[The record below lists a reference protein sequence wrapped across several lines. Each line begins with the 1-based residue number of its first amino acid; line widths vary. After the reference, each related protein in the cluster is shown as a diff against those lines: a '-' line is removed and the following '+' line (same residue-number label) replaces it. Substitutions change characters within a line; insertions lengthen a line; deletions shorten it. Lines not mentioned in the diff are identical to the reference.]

1 LSALKH
7 LAFDTL
13 SILTMLG
20 LWAIL
25 MIVLPVGTWSDVV
38 LYNGVGNACLA
49 LAALAFVVFAGRKQ
63 RSLDT
68 KLLVIS
74 TGGLAVLLVLVLGPV
89 AIDRSLSLY
98 LLNQIDR
105 HDGAVTQGEVDK
117 MIGETYPIDMKVR
130 DQRVVEQ
137 INTGNLQRLPD
148 GRLTL
153 TERGRAVMRFTKFI
167 RRAFG
172 LNPLP
177 E

>member
-1 LSALKH
+1 
-7 LAFDTL
+7 
-13 SILTMLG
+13 MVG
-20 LWAIL
+20 LWAFL
-25 MIVLPVGTWSDVV
+25 MIVLPLGTWSDVV

-49 LAALAFVVFAGRKQ
+49 TASLAFAVFVSRKQ

-68 KLLVIS
+68 KLLVVS
-74 TGGLAVLLVLVLGPV
+74 TGGLTVLLVLVLGPV

-98 LLNQIDR
+98 LLNQIDLR
-105 HDGAVTQGEVDK
+105 DGAVTQREVDK

-137 INTGNLQRLPD
+137 IKSGNLQSVSD
-148 GRLTL
+148 GRLIL
-153 TERGRAVMRFTKFI
+153 TERGRAVIRLTSII
-167 RRAFG
+167 RRTFA

>member
-1 LSALKH
+1 
-7 LAFDTL
+7 
-13 SILTMLG
+13 
-20 LWAIL
+20 
-25 MIVLPVGTWSDVV
+25 
-38 LYNGVGNACLA
+38 
-49 LAALAFVVFAGRKQ
+49 
-63 RSLDT
+63 
-68 KLLVIS
+68 
-74 TGGLAVLLVLVLGPV
+74 LLVLVLGPV